1 MKKLLLLTLCV
12 VSLPAIAQKPALEIN
27 DADRKERITCQHA
40 TFHKENNTVTL
51 LENVKITSDRLLL
64 EADSVIYDMED
75 RSFVAY
81 RYKEFTFKGEVVLT
95 ERPKNV
101 IRYKLKSDKLYI
113 D

>member
-1 MKKLLLLTLCV
+1 MKKLILLTLCV
-12 VSLPAIAQKPALEIN
+12 ISMPA
-27 DADRKERITCQHA
+27 
-40 TFHKENNTVTL
+40 
-51 LENVKITSDRLLL
+51 
-64 EADSVIYDMED
+64 MED

-95 ERPKNV
+95 ERPKNI

>member
-1 MKKLLLLTLCV
+1 MKKLLLLTICV
-12 VSLPAIAQKPALEIN
+12 ISLPVIAQKVESVTI

-40 TFHKENNTVTL
+40 TIDEENNTVTL
-51 LENVKITSDRLLL
+51 LENVKITSDRLHL

-95 ERPKNV
+95 ERPKNI